1 MIIYDKFDS
10 EVFFFLQIEALDVGQ
25 IVKVRIGHD
34 GKKFMSGW
42 HLNKVFKD
50 IMFLLGNQRDH
61 SAWSFDY
68 FLHLASVIIISVC

>member
-1 MIIYDKFDS
+1 MVNLILIF
-10 EVFFFLQIEALDVGQ
+10 FFFLQIEALDVGQ

-50 IMFLLGNQRDH
+50 IMCFLRNQRDH
-61 SAWSFDY
+61 SAWSVGY
-68 FLHLASVIIISVC
+68 CPH